1 MKLSCP
7 ALVCSVVL
15 GLTASTGFALE
26 WKTTQVSIKAAPL
39 QRTAEASFE
48 FTNTG
53 SKTVTITGVDTSCD
67 CLEAKPSAKT
77 FAPGARGTIDAHFS
91 FSGSYGTLHRMIIV
105 STDDGQSPA
114 ALSVELEIPEIAL
127 LTPRSVDWKLG
138 GPGGEQTVEIEAVA
152 GVEVAIHD
160 VQATSDAFN
169 QRLETVKAGH
179 HYRLHLSPKNP
190 AQPANAAF
198 RLFAKAG
205 NGEDLI
211 FSAYANVR

>member
-1 MKLSCP
+1 MKTFP
-7 ALVCSVVL
+7 AFFVFL
-15 GLTASTGFALE
+15 LTAAVASALE
-26 WKTTQVSIKAAPL
+26 WKTTSLSIKAAPL
-39 QRTAEASFE
+39 QRTAEATFE

-53 SKTVTITGVDTSCD
+53 AKTVTITSVDTSCD
-67 CLEAKPSAKT
+67 CLDAKPSAKV
-77 FAPGARGTIDAHFS
+77 FAPGAHGTIDAHFN
-91 FSGSYGTLHRMIIV
+91 FSGAYGTLHRMIIV
-105 STDDGQSPA
+105 STDEGQSPA
-114 ALSVELEIPEIAL
+114 ALSVDLEIPEIAL

-152 GVEVAIHD
+152 GVDLTIHD

-169 QRLETVKAGH
+169 QRLETVAAGH

-205 NGEDLI
+205 NGEELV